1 MDWKMN
7 DLQYLEA
14 MGNSVPELHKELERQ
29 KEYAR
34 EYWEEMMN
42 PKYSE
47 EEMRLVKSRLK
58 REISDL
64 EEENDNLESMLMSE
78 VNKSLFTIIKERFIN
93 WLI

>member
-7 DLQYLEA
+7 DMQYLEEL
-14 MGNSVPELHKELERQ
+14 GNSVPALHRELERQ
-29 KEYAR
+29 KEDAR
-34 EYWEEMMN
+34 EYWEEMMS

-47 EEMRLVKSRLK
+47 EEMRLAKRRLK

>member
-7 DLQYLEA
+7 DMQYLEEL
-14 MGNSVPELHKELERQ
+14 GNSVPALQRKLESQR
-29 KEYAR
+29 EDAR
-34 EYWEEMMN
+34 EYWEEMMT

-47 EEMRLVKSRLK
+47 QKMAEVRSRFK
-58 REISDL
+58 KGIDRL